1 MPYPARID
9 LPEILTAALSLL
21 EEDGPEGV
29 TMRELARRLGVSA
42 PSLYFHVES
51 REDLLR
57 EMTAEGLRR
66 FARAMVAAGARS
78 GDPRSRVRAL
88 AYAYIGFAEQN
99 RQMFT
104 LVFGP
109 CHDARRVDES
119 LSVEASA
126 PVLELARDLVG
137 DDRALFLA
145 QSLWAFVHG
154 YTVLRLAG
162 QFLLNPDHE
171 AGFLF
176 GLDLIVEGALAAE
189 SGVR

>member
-1 MPYPARID
+1 MAHPARID
-9 LPEILTAALSLL
+9 VPEILTAAVSLL
-21 EEDGPEGV
+21 EEHGPQGV

-66 FARAMVAAGARS
+66 FTRAMVEAGAGS
-78 GDPRSRVRAL
+78 GEARARVRAL
-88 AYAYIGFAEQN
+88 GHAYIEFAEQN
-99 RQMFT
+99 RQLFT

-109 CHDARRVDES
+109 CPDEPRVDES

-126 PVLELARDLVG
+126 PVLDLARELAG
-137 DDRALFLA
+137 DERALFLA
-145 QSLWAFVHG
+145 ESLWAFVHG

-171 AGFLF
+171 AGFFF
-176 GLDLIVEGALAAE
+176 GLDLILDGALAAP
-189 SGVR
+189 SGLR